1 MATDSSVLAWRISWT
16 EEPGGLQSVES
27 QRVTHAV
34 ASKQQQYVY
43 MKVPR
48 QSQRAFTSLE
58 GELETNQLFTYP
70 PRVICKW

>member
-1 MATDSSVLAWRISWT
+1 MATHSSILAWENKFLR
-16 EEPGGLQSVES
+16 GGLKSMES

-48 QSQRAFTSLE
+48 QSQRAFSSLE